1 MTHLPTQSNPP
12 ISPRQTLPT
21 MYDLPSENPEEPGL
35 PDEFHFFQPLLLLL
49 TFIPTNWNP
58 ERVFSASDLNLYYD
72 LEHPSWYKRPD
83 WFGVVGV
90 SRLYQGQDLRLSYVT
105 WQEQVNPFVVV
116 ELLSPGTEEE
126 DLGETRTKPG
136 KPPTKWQVYEQILQ
150 VPYYIIFS
158 RYTNQIQGFHL
169 VNGHYEPMALND
181 NRMAMPEI
189 GLSLGL
195 WQGSF
200 RGIERLW
207 LRWFT
212 LSGELILTPTEEATV
227 AQQQVMIAQQQVMT
241 AQQQAITAQQRA
253 ERLATRLRELG
264 IDPEELE

>member
-136 KPPTKWQVYEQILQ
+136 KPPTKSQVYEQILQ

-169 VNGHYEPMALND
+169 VNGHYEPIPISD
-181 NRMAMPEI
+181 SQIAMPEI
-189 GLSLGL
+189 GLSLRL

-212 LSGELILTPTEEATV
+212 LSGELILTPNEEAARANQRAILAEEQAIL
-227 AQQQVMIAQQQVMT
+227 AQEQAIL
-241 AQQQAITAQQRA
+241 AQQQAISAQQQAISA
-253 ERLATRLRELG
+253 EEQA
-264 IDPEELE
+264 ISA